1 MHARSL
7 APLAALLFAAAP
19 LPAQIVNGSFETPL
33 VPAGSFTLFVP
44 GNTFSGWTVVGA
56 TGHVAIVSNTF
67 VSGGVTFPAQSGAQ
81 WLDLTGLSNTAT
93 GVEQTFATTPG
104 TAYDLSFWV
113 GNVINPGGIYGTT
126 STVNLLLDG
135 APLAS
140 AVNSAGGLTQTW
152 QQFTRTF
159 TAAGPTTTV
168 RFLNGDASTDNTNG
182 LDNVTLSVAG
192 QSVVIPEPASLVL
205 AATGLGAL
213 ALVARLRAGRGR
225 R

>member
-7 APLAALLFAAAP
+7 APLPAALLLAAAP
-19 LPAQIVNGSFETPL
+19 LPAQIVNGGFETPL
-33 VPAGSFTLFVP
+33 APAGSFTLFVP

-67 VSGGVTFPAQSGAQ
+67 VSAGSTFPAQSGSQ

-93 GVEQTFATTPG
+93 GVEQTFATATG

-113 GNVINPGGIYGTT
+113 GNVVNPGGGYGTT
-126 STVNLLLDG
+126 STVNILLDG

-140 AVNSAGGLTQTW
+140 AINNVGGLTQTW

-168 RFLNGDASTDNTNG
+168 RFLNGDVATDNTNG
-182 LDNVTLSVAG
+182 LDNVSLSLAG
-192 QSVVIPEPASLVL
+192 TAVVIPEPASLLLV
-205 AATGLGAL
+205 ATGLGTL
-213 ALVARLRAGRGR
+213 ALIARRHAR
-225 R
+225 RR